1 MDEGTLTLAQHYLDI
16 SRPDRALETI
26 DSGSVD
32 VSDIEFWRIR
42 AAALLGVGR
51 YGEARNAAMS
61 GLGLEPDDITLL
73 ATHALAA
80 ANLHDVAG
88 AERSLLAALRV
99 DPENAWL
106 LAQYARLVGSH
117 GQLDKAKELI
127 EAAGRSDP
135 ESDTVRQVRGFLS
148 YLAADDATAAR
159 HAEEALAA
167 DPEEQ
172 SAHLLRGVVLA
183 HQGRVRDARRHF
195 DTAARRAPGDAG
207 IVEAAHEIRWLTHP
221 LLLPLVPIQRFG
233 AGRVW
238 LAGLAL
244 IGITWAIGNE
254 ILQMVVLVAWLAY
267 VTYSWVAPPL
277 VRRWY
282 ERGRR

>member
-1 MDEGTLTLAQHYLDI
+1 
-16 SRPDRALETI
+16 
-26 DSGSVD
+26 
-32 VSDIEFWRIR
+32 
-42 AAALLGVGR
+42 
-51 YGEARNAAMS
+51 
-61 GLGLEPDDITLL
+61 
-73 ATHALAA
+73 
-80 ANLHDVAG
+80 
-88 AERSLLAALRV
+88 
-99 DPENAWL
+99 
-106 LAQYARLVGSH
+106 
-117 GQLDKAKELI
+117 
-127 EAAGRSDP
+127 
-135 ESDTVRQVRGFLS
+135 VRGFLS

-238 LAGLAL
+238 LAL